1 MHDRRLVDAGVI
13 HGPEQRLIRSRPL
26 ARPGG
31 LGAAKGGQRITL
43 GIRRDDV
50 RMYIDDRHV
59 RSLAFTEDFLL
70 FLPLHR
76 RASRILRFEPVR
88 RAPILLAWA
97 NTVGPRVHGRAK
109 SLEGFF
115 FFANRHL
122 VALATFHN
130 PHFLMEPGSGLSHYC
145 SGQLNGPHMGG
156 DRVRFS

>member
-1 MHDRRLVDAGVI
+1 MVPLDLRQVGAFE
-13 HGPEQRLIRSRPL
+13 EQRLR
-26 ARPGG
+26 A
-31 LGAAKGGQRITL
+31 
-43 GIRRDDV
+43 
-50 RMYIDDRHV
+50 HV
-59 RSLAFTEDFLL
+59 TAPILL
-70 FLPLHR
+70 RLPLHR

-97 NTVGPRVHGRAK
+97 ITVGPRVHGRAK